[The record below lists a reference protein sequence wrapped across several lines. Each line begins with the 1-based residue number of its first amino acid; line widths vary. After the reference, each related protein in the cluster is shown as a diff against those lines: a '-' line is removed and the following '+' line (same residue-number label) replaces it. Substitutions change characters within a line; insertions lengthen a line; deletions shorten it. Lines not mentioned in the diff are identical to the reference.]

1 MFRNIFWKK
10 KKKVDREPLIFKF
23 NFFLFTNQIKHKI
36 KEYKINRNKIAKYK
50 IKNQK
55 VNKTKT
61 TTQGGTKI
69 RKYKMWINNEFI
81 PKRNRINDS
90 EKERAKMRKKN
101 FWKNLFSREGEQW
114 RTTSKREFHSAF
126 RLTRVVSNE
135 SRHPCKNFSIG
146 RTEGWV
152 ERVHSPYQS

>member
-55 VNKTKT
+55 GNKTKT

-81 PKRNRINDS
+81 PKRNRINDF
-90 EKERAKMRKKN
+90 EKERAKMREEEKFLEK
-101 FWKNLFSREGEQW
+101 FILAREGTMTNDEQT
-114 RTTSKREFHSAF
+114 RISFSVPFDPRRFKRIPPS
-126 RLTRVVSNE
+126 L
-135 SRHPCKNFSIG
+135 
-146 RTEGWV
+146 
-152 ERVHSPYQS
+152 

>member
-126 RLTRVVSNE
+126 RLTRVAE
-135 SRHPCKNFSIG
+135 SRRFKRIPPSL
-146 RTEGWV
+146 
-152 ERVHSPYQS
+152 